1 MDQRIFHGSLTPD
14 HLAAELIGAFNRGN
28 WRAQRFGS
36 NDSVV
41 VQIATR
47 EQARSGGQTALSVS
61 IQKVEDGVAVQIGEQ
76 SWLGVAASLGQSL
89 LSAWRSPWY
98 LVDRLDDLAQDFENL
113 QLQDLVWKTIERAA
127 RAAGASQELSERFR
141 RLTCAYCW
149 TANPVGEASCMACG
163 APLGKEQPRTCRYC
177 GFLLTSTETVC
188 PNCRKK
194 QP

>member
-36 NDSVV
+36 ND
-41 VQIATR
+41 
-47 EQARSGGQTALSVS
+47 S

-149 TANPVGEASCMACG
+149 TANPVGEASCIACG